1 MKTIKLPQF
10 KSKFA
15 GQLRIYDEGDVV
27 QNPFSGEQ
35 YELNAEELS
44 VYDYVLGLQY
54 VIDRIGVFNPKSAPY
69 QRDLRKGLNWF
80 RKNNAEAYMIL
91 LD

>member
-1 MKTIKLPQF
+1 MKLP
-10 KSKFA
+10 KFNSELS
-15 GQLRIYDEGDVV
+15 GHLRIYDEGDTV

-69 QRDLRKGLNWF
+69 QRDLRKGLDWF
-80 RKNNAEAYMIL
+80 RKNNAEAYIVL